1 MGESRMLC
9 VLNVIFQI
17 LLDVQINWPRYSSF
31 FLKFSDF
38 AKMHFSWVFRKWV
51 GTKAVTFFKVSFHTY
66 MKQLISKKML
76 FLLNDH
82 NLNEYNE
89 YAVKKK
95 DRGITKTNS

>member
-1 MGESRMLC
+1 
-9 VLNVIFQI
+9 
-17 LLDVQINWPRYSSF
+17 
-31 FLKFSDF
+31 
-38 AKMHFSWVFRKWV
+38 
-51 GTKAVTFFKVSFHTY
+51 
-66 MKQLISKKML
+66 ML